1 MIKKAKEMLAA
12 LHEDQGGSYFVEVAL
27 VLIGVAF
34 VVFTAAHGLAN
45 DGIVPKYD
53 DISTEIQNA
62 TVPTLN

>member
-1 MIKKAKEMLAA
+1 MFKKVKEMLTA

-34 VVFTAAHGLAN
+34 VVFSAAAGLAN
-45 DGIVPKYD
+45 DGIVPKYE
-53 DISTEIQNA
+53 DISDEIEGA